1 MIELRECFSIYVPL
15 KAISQFQIFQVLEH
29 PLEEETLENCK
40 REVLIERDQ
49 FVRFIFND
57 SWNSVL
63 HRDNIDRKLLQ
74 YEQTVARAANEGI
87 NLVTKTEEYKW
98 TYIQAVFFASTILTT
113 IGKYAFIPSR
123 YFGCNKNEWLQKG
136 AMDDSIKP
144 R

>member
-1 MIELRECFSIYVPL
+1 M
-15 KAISQFQIFQVLEH
+15 LEH

-113 IGKYAFIPSR
+113 IGKYAFYTIQIL
-123 YFGCNKNEWLQKG
+123 W
-136 AMDDSIKP
+136 M
-144 R
+144 